1 MDMKQTILLTIAL
14 MLTFAS
20 HAQIIFENEDQRW
33 QLTGVASNDDFTA
46 IFCDITIL
54 NNKAGC
60 FEVHEFDKNA
70 SIYISGSFGNA
81 KLVESTFEGYYEPWH
96 RYTNVTNWNYYNRG
110 NQYKIAHATFYFPRI
125 PAGITSFKLHF
136 YGGIGH
142 PEYKRKSYVCP
153 AFTANISAPNNKNT
167 TPQTHWTE
175 NELRDTWENKIGAP
189 IEGIY
194 NFIATSNTK
203 YWGNVRH
210 KLAIIKEGQS
220 YKIIYLSGSNDNIW
234 KEGELK
240 GTFSATT
247 TPGLYKVNTW
257 YLENKTPSKADFY
270 LEYDNRKITL
280 YDAKN
285 YVETIFMKLYPEY
298 DIDET
303 TVPVSNN
310 TVEEDQPKGN
320 GSGFFIST
328 NVIATN
334 NHVVENA
341 KRIEVVIQTPQKVS
355 HHDAKVLCVDKVND
369 LALITIED
377 SSFQNI
383 ETLPYNIQ
391 YRSSDVGSSVF
402 TMGYPMAQAMGTEI
416 KITDGIISSK
426 TGYEGQIAMYQIS
439 APIQPGNSGGP
450 MFDKNGH
457 LIGIT
462 SAGIPGANNVG
473 YAIKS
478 SYLHQLIDAAP
489 IDIQDITQEPN
500 KQEFV
505 EMIKTFSP
513 YVVMILIY

>member
-1 MDMKQTILLTIAL
+1 M
-14 MLTFAS
+14 
-20 HAQIIFENEDQRW
+20 
-33 QLTGVASNDDFTA
+33 
-46 IFCDITIL
+46 
-54 NNKAGC
+54 
-60 FEVHEFDKNA
+60 
-70 SIYISGSFGNA
+70 
-81 KLVESTFEGYYEPWH
+81 
-96 RYTNVTNWNYYNRG
+96 
-110 NQYKIAHATFYFPRI
+110 
-125 PAGITSFKLHF
+125 
-136 YGGIGH
+136 
-142 PEYKRKSYVCP
+142 
-153 AFTANISAPNNKNT
+153 
-167 TPQTHWTE
+167 
-175 NELRDTWENKIGAP
+175 
-189 IEGIY
+189 
-194 NFIATSNTK
+194 
-203 YWGNVRH
+203 
-210 KLAIIKEGQS
+210 
-220 YKIIYLSGSNDNIW
+220 
-234 KEGELK
+234 K

-489 IDIQDITQEPN
+489 IHIQDITQEPN